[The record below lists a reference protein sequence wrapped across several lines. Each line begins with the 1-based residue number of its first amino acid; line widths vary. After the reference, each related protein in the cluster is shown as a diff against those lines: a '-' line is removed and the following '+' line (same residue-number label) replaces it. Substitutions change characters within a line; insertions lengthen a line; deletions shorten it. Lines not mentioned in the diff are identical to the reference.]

1 MHSFSV
7 EIFPR
12 RVWSS
17 VGAQLLLPSAHSCP
31 EIELFSETA
40 IPVYGKFRGGKC
52 CKTCRVPGRR
62 RLAVIPDNCPDTT
75 INCQTFCKSWWQQE
89 LRRFSFVFFSPC
101 NSEMRQ
107 KLVGPD
113 CPSSTTYQMP
123 ICLQILKVIHLT
135 PRRVGLGAARIL
147 SSEAKS
153 SFWQAGITPLRLA
166 CYSFL
171 IRLIRETWQSNVL
184 GWGNI
189 GSKVCGNPDNSRQ
202 SRQFPVAASASF
214 PPCLISTQSP
224 IRCV

>member
-89 LRRFSFVFFSPC
+89 LSRFSFGFFFFC
-101 NSEMRQ
+101 CSEMRHI
-107 KLVGPD
+107 LVSPD
-113 CPSSTTYQMP
+113 CPGWIINCQHFW
-123 ICLQILKVIHLT
+123 LQQRWYTSHPVELASVPQWGPH
-135 PRRVGLGAARIL
+135 AARIL
-147 SSEAKS
+147 SSEARS
-153 SFWQAGITPLRLA
+153 SFCEAGITSYEAGLL
-166 CYSFL
+166 SF
-171 IRLIRETWQSNVL
+171 
-184 GWGNI
+184 
-189 GSKVCGNPDNSRQ
+189 K
-202 SRQFPVAASASF
+202 F
-214 PPCLISTQSP
+214 CLSE
-224 IRCV
+224 RHGRAMC